1 VAEQVQTGLHF
12 ADYYLPTAIFANLRL
27 PGADGWTM
35 IRRLKANPETRH
47 TPVFTVSP
55 EEDHLPASVHG
66 AAGHVVEPI
75 TASGLD
81 IAFHQMERLRS
92 IKDRTVLALAPDQE
106 RLARIVE
113 AVGGGPIEIISA
125 ATATEAKAALDSHAV
140 HAVVVHA
147 AMGEIDQR
155 RFIHAMQHPSLP
167 VILFSDRVLNAFPHD
182 GIRQY
187 ADRANI
193 SVVDTPDQLL
203 LSLILCL
210 HLMPEAL
217 NDDHRDRLRAMDAR
231 QSMMKDRKV
240 LLVDDDMRTV
250 FAVTNVLE
258 DQGAEVLTGKTGKE
272 SLDKLDA
279 FPDIDL
285 ILMDVMIAE
294 VDGYR
299 AIREIRN
306 QDRYRTLPIIALT
319 AKAMKGDRSKCISA
333 GADDYL
339 AKPVNLDK
347 LKSMLK
353 IWLDPQLAAPRTIG
367 R

>member
-1 VAEQVQTGLHF
+1 
-12 ADYYLPTAIFANLRL
+12 
-27 PGADGWTM
+27 
-35 IRRLKANPETRH
+35 
-47 TPVFTVSP
+47 
-55 EEDHLPASVHG
+55 
-66 AAGHVVEPI
+66 
-75 TASGLD
+75 
-81 IAFHQMERLRS
+81 MERLRS

-125 ATATEAKAALDSHAV
+125 ATAAEAKAALDSHAV

-155 RFIHAMQHPSLP
+155 RFIHAMQHPPLP

-231 QSMMKDRKV
+231 QSMMKGRKV

-285 ILMDVMIAE
+285 DSHGCDDRRGGRLP
-294 VDGYR
+294 GHTGNSKPGPLPNPSHYR
-299 AIREIRN
+299 PDSQSHERR
-306 QDRYRTLPIIALT
+306 
-319 AKAMKGDRSKCISA
+319 
-333 GADDYL
+333 
-339 AKPVNLDK
+339 PVQVHL
-347 LKSMLK
+347 
-353 IWLDPQLAAPRTIG
+353 G
-367 R
+367 RGR